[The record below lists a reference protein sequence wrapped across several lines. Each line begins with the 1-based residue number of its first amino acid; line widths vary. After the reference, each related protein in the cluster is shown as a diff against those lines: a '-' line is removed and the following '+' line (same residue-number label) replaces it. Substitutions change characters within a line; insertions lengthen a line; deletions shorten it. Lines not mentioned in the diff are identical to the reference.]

1 LIFLSIISQT
11 YKILKYNTMLELHYL
26 DRGRTTVLLFMPI
39 YFGHVQPAYNPYFSA
54 CFFSETVFFSKKN
67 QSK

>member
-1 LIFLSIISQT
+1 
-11 YKILKYNTMLELHYL
+11 MLELHYL